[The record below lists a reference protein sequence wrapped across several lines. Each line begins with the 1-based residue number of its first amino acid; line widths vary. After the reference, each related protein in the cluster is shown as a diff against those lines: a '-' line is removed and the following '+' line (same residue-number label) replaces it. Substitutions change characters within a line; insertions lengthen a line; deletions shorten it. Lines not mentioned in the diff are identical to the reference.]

1 MDVDFGTLH
10 VAAGQSRQSPPPG
23 ALALSAPRRSA
34 RGRAHDV
41 FFVNLGAELGEAHEV
56 ASAAASA
63 FYGTPGSVTA
73 ALRQAAVT
81 VNQLLLDQK
90 SQAAFVAGALRQ
102 RDLYLAQCGPG
113 QAILLRSG
121 TIARIT
127 PEASSSRPL
136 GSSLAPMVQ
145 FRHFEVQPADI
156 VLTCNSTADLWPD
169 TVLSGLV
176 GLSLDHVLDRL
187 GASATQDLQ
196 GLALRVPGSAPQR
209 SQAAAEPA
217 AAPAARQARRAR
229 SSARVPNGAPAE
241 QPGAYA
247 LPKSLSGQS
256 RWLRQQ
262 WTRLQNAIGR
272 AWTAFV
278 EVMLR
283 LAPGLLEAP
292 RPGEFSPN
300 VLAFTAAAVPI
311 LVVGLSTLIYFSSG
325 RGEQFE
331 AYLVQAEA
339 AVVSARLEEDPQ
351 GARPDWVLA
360 AQWLDLAESY
370 KQTDQSAALREQV
383 QAALDELDLVRR
395 LDFVPTVSGGFGPQA
410 ELTALAATATDL
422 YAYDRSNETIWHAWS
437 TGRGYEIDSQFDC
450 LAGRNSVP
458 DFGSP
463 VSIVVQPEPGA
474 LGTEG
479 VVALDADGTLLYCA
493 PGVQPLISQ
502 LVAPNVGWGELR
514 AMAVYGGDLYV
525 LDPGKN
531 TVWIYDASDGLFSG
545 SPALYFVEDVPS
557 LGTAIDLA
565 LAQDEL
571 IILYAD
577 GSIDRCRRL
586 VENTTSGTLRI
597 RVECELEP
605 SFQDERP
612 GQPPRATFPGA
623 SPAQVVYSPPPEP
636 SLFLLDS
643 GEGTVY
649 HYSMRLVYQGQ
660 YPTSFD
666 APVSAITEGPP
677 NSLYVAAGEQVYV
690 AQLGR

>member
-1 MDVDFGTLH
+1 MDVDFGTIH
-10 VAAGQSRQSPPPG
+10 VAAGRSRQSPPPG

-34 RGRAHDV
+34 RGRSHDV
-41 FFVNLGAELGEAHEV
+41 FFVNLGPELGEADEV
-56 ASAAASA
+56 ARAAAGA

-121 TIARIT
+121 TVSRIT

-196 GLALRVPGSAPQR
+196 GLALRVPGSAPQPSR
-209 SQAAAEPA
+209 TSEPA
-217 AAPAARQARRAR
+217 AASSAPQAR
-229 SSARVPNGAPAE
+229 SSIRPPSAVPAE

-247 LPKSLSGQS
+247 FPKTLSRQS
-256 RWLRQQ
+256 RWLRQR
-262 WTRLQNAIGR
+262 WTRLQETIGR

-325 RGEQFE
+325 RGEQFD
-331 AYLVQAEA
+331 AYLAQAEA
-339 AVVSARLEEDPQ
+339 AMVSASLAEDPQ
-351 GARPDWVLA
+351 AARPDWVLA
-360 AQWLDLAESY
+360 SQWLDLAESY
-370 KQTDQSAALREQV
+370 KQTDESADLRAQV
-383 QAALDELDLVRR
+383 QGALDELDLVHR
-395 LDFVPTVSGGFGPQA
+395 LEFVPTVSGGFGPQS
-410 ELTALAATATDL
+410 EITALAATATDL
-422 YAYDRSNETIWHAWS
+422 YAYDRSGETIWHAWS

-450 LAGRNSVP
+450 LAGRNSIP

-474 LGTEG
+474 LGAEG
-479 VVALDADGTLLYCA
+479 VVALDADGTVLYCA

-545 SPALYFVEDVPS
+545 SPALYFVEDVPA

-577 GSIDRCRRL
+577 GGIDRCRRL

-660 YPTSFD
+660 YPTAFD
-666 APVSAITEGPP
+666 APVSAITQGPP